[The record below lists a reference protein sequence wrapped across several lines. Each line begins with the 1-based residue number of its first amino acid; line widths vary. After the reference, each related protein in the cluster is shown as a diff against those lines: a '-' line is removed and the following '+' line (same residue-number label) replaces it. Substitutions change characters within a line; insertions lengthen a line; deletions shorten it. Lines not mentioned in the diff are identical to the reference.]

1 MPPGYEGALP
11 ESDYF
16 IGSVSFGLQIGG
28 EAAEVIMMVR
38 TQKAVDKLLTS
49 SFKLGGDTSIA
60 VGPVGGGAK
69 SNVVANIFSF
79 SRSQGAF
86 AGLALDGSVITVR
99 DK

>member
-1 MPPGYEGALP
+1 M
-11 ESDYF
+11 D
-16 IGSVSFGLQIGG
+16 
-28 EAAEVIMMVR
+28 R
-38 TQKAVDKLLTS
+38 LLTS

-69 SNVVANIFSF
+69 ANIVADILSF

-99 DK
+99 DKWNAAYYGQPASPVNILVTHSVSNPGSAELRKVVGKFGK